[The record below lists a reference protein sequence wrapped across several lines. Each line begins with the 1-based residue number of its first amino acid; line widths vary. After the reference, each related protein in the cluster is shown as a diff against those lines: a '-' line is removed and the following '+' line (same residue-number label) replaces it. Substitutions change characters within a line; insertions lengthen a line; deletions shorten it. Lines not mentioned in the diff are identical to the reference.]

1 MAKAPG
7 QSHRKGMTFV
17 QTVEMF
23 DDEETSRKW
32 FEEQHWPDGPFCPH
46 CGSFN
51 VQSGIKHH
59 SMTHRCRDCFD
70 KRKFS
75 VRVGTIL
82 ENSRLPYRT
91 WAIGIYLFTT
101 NLKGISSMKLYRELG
116 ITQKTAWFMLHRL
129 RAAMEANNP
138 LFQGPVEADETFVGG
153 KEGNK
158 HARKKLKAGRGTVG
172 KTAVAGVK
180 DRPTRQVVARV
191 VENTDK
197 TTLQGFVNDHAAE
210 GATLYTDEASA
221 YNGIERPH
229 EAVNHSVGEYVRE
242 QAHTDGLESFWAP
255 MKRGY
260 VGVYHKMSPKHLQRY
275 VDEFLHRHNNRP
287 KDTIDQMAV
296 VVRGM
301 AGKILPYKKLIEDN
315 GMKTGA
321 RPCARPDPDFQT
333 ELQHLALAAVGA

>member
-101 NLKGISSMKLYRELG
+101 NLKGISSMKLHRELG

-138 LFQGPVEADETFVGG
+138 LFQGPVETDETFVGG

-210 GATLYTDEASA
+210 GATLYTRLCTK
-221 YNGIERPH
+221 ITQ
-229 EAVNHSVGEYVRE
+229 VRA
-242 QAHTDGLESFWAP
+242 Q
-255 MKRGY
+255 
-260 VGVYHKMSPKHLQRY
+260 
-275 VDEFLHRHNNRP
+275 
-287 KDTIDQMAV
+287 
-296 VVRGM
+296 
-301 AGKILPYKKLIEDN
+301 KIP
-315 GMKTGA
+315 
-321 RPCARPDPDFQT
+321 
-333 ELQHLALAAVGA
+333 LAATSSRACSRRKMIPRKSPIPCHRFRWNLDHPQTRHTKINNIQLFNYPIYLPNSAGPKIRATVQPHFLNSTLCIE